1 MLLEQTSMVI
11 GKGYED
17 GCLSEEEVRELAV
30 RGLEQVELGGKRV
43 LVLVPDSTRSA
54 PLPMMFRLFCE
65 LLRGRVATL
74 DFLIALGTHPP
85 MPEEKIHELFGL
97 TARERAERFGDVG
110 IFNHAWDRPEALREI
125 GTIAA
130 DEIEQISD
138 GLMREDVRVTIN
150 GRVFEYDQLV
160 ICGPT
165 FPHEVVGF
173 SGGNKYL
180 FPGVSGKEIIDFF
193 HWLGAVITNPMING
207 TKWTPVRKVVD
218 RAAAMVGVP
227 KLCFSMVVLFD
238 DLKGLFIGTPEDAY
252 AAAADLSDKLHIV
265 YKPRAYHRVLS
276 CAPPMYDDIWTA
288 GKCMYKLEPV
298 VADGGELVI
307 YAPHVDEISYTH
319 GRVLDRIGYHVRD
332 YFLKQMARF
341 GGVPRGVMAHSTHV
355 KGIGTFE
362 NGVET
367 PRVNVVLATA
377 IGEERCRRVNLGYRD
392 PASIDVEEY
401 RGREDEG
408 VLLVPKAGEMLYR
421 LADGSVPRVP

>member
-1 MLLEQTSMVI
+1 MVI

-17 GCLSEEEVRELAV
+17 GCLTDDELRELAV
-30 RGLEQVELGGKRV
+30 RGLEQADLGGKRV
-43 LVLVPDSTRSA
+43 LVLVPDSTRTA

-65 LLRGRVATL
+65 LLRPTVAKL

-85 MPEEKIHELFGL
+85 MPEEKICELFGL
-97 TARERAERFGDVG
+97 TAQERAERFGDVG

-150 GRVFEYDQLV
+150 GRIFEYDQLV

-332 YFLKQMARF
+332 YFLKQMDRF
-341 GGVPRGVMAHSTHV
+341 GDVPRGVMAHSTHV

-421 LADGSVPRVP
+421 LADGSVPRIP